1 MEIILRKC
9 RQTTRSY
16 DQFPLFNGVDAMKKI
31 LIPALLACLLS
42 ACGGGG
48 SSAGGATPS
57 SAVPTAQT
65 PIAPAVITA
74 PPDTANYTLSTPSAN
89 LSTDNTSALIKYNG
103 TANMAL
109 QGKNDK
115 IWISDAQAMG
125 TVTVTGSDNVI
136 VFKPASTVA
145 SLTVSAG
152 NTVYLPVGSPI
163 KVEGSGATVN
173 YYTK

>member
-1 MEIILRKC
+1 
-9 RQTTRSY
+9 
-16 DQFPLFNGVDAMKKI
+16 MKKI
-31 LIPALLACLLS
+31 LIPALLAALLS

-48 SSAGGATPS
+48 SAGGATPS
-57 SAVPTAQT
+57 AAAPAAQT
-65 PIAPAVITA
+65 PIAPAVVTA
-74 PPDTANYTLSTPSAN
+74 PPETPSYTLSTPSAN
-89 LSTDNTSALIKYNG
+89 LSTDNTSALIKYAG
-103 TANMAL
+103 TTNMAL
-109 QGKNDK
+109 QGKGNK

-152 NTVYLPVGSPI
+152 NTVYLPAGSPI